1 MKASQLIIRIP
12 EPCHEDWNNM
22 LPDAKGKFC
31 ISCHKSVI
39 DFSGKTD
46 TEIRD
51 MLQDHKDQKVCGHFK
66 KTQIDRPLNI
76 TINLHD
82 LPRNVSLTRAFAIAL
97 FIVFGTFLF
106 SCTNE
111 RGQKVESIEVVGTGK
126 PEEEKITMGMVL
138 LPPDSLNLNT
148 VSFEKGNV
156 LQENVCTSVSGE
168 IYVDGGIE
176 LVEVPEPIVE
186 QVSNDSTVK
195 EEPIID
201 HAILGQMVIYN
212 AEEKDRS
219 AANTNDS
226 LMTKNP
232 DQMKTTSNISKAA
245 AFGVYPNPSS
255 GEFTIR
261 YDVLKK
267 ADVSLVIYDMKGTII
282 RSLVNVRDQYEGQY
296 HVPVNL
302 KELPTG
308 IYIVSLINGDKK
320 STERIVIER

>member
-31 ISCHKSVI
+31 MSCHKSVI

-51 MLQDHKDQKVCGHFK
+51 ILQYHKDQKVCGHFK

-82 LPRNVSLTRAFAIAL
+82 LPRNMSVTRAFAIAL

-111 RGQKVESIEVVGTGK
+111 QGQKVESIEVVGSDK

-148 VSFEKGNV
+148 VSFNAT
-156 LQENVCTSVSGE
+156 QENVCTAVSGE

-176 LVEVPEPIVE
+176 LVELPEPVVE
-186 QVSNDSTVK
+186 QVSNDSTMK

-201 HAILGQMVIYN
+201 HAIVGQMVVYTI
-212 AEEKDRS
+212 EEKDTS
-219 AANTNDS
+219 AASTNDS
-226 LMTKNP
+226 LMVKNP
-232 DQMKTTSNISKAA
+232 DQMKTTDNISKTAD
-245 AFGVYPNPSS
+245 FGVYPNPSS
-255 GEFTIR
+255 GEFTVR
-261 YDVLKK
+261 YSVLKR
-267 ADVSLVIYDMKGTII
+267 ANVSLVIYDMQGVII

-302 KELPTG
+302 NELPNG

-320 STERIVIER
+320 STERMVIER